1 MVNCLSLSKQRHRDL
16 KCVAPRGCIINFTG
30 ETKIDAQKTLKRQH
44 YNPKDAFGPACYSC
58 GDAWGDINYEI
69 FLKGSTMV
77 WVDMTDKEILEM

>member
-1 MVNCLSLSKQRHRDL
+1 MKQLNPHNLPVALMKTVPLKSLK
-16 KCVAPRGCIINFTG
+16 NG
-30 ETKIDAQKTLKRQH
+30 ETFLRKIDAQKTLKRQH
-44 YNPKDAFGPACYSC
+44 YNPKDAFGPGCYSC